1 MIEFKNVSKVYKI
14 NNKNKVLALND
25 VSFKLPNKGMVFILG
40 TSGSGKSTLLNLLG
54 LLDKP
59 NSGEI
64 IIDGKLVHKFKQKEI
79 DYYRN
84 TYVGF
89 VFQEYNL
96 LENFNVNKNI

>member
-1 MIEFKNVSKVYKI
+1 MIEFKNVSRTYKI
-14 NNKNKVLALND
+14 SNKNKVLALKD
-25 VSFKLPNKGMVFILG
+25 ITFKLPNKGMVFILG

-64 IIDGKLVHKFKQKEI
+64 IVDGKLAHKFKQKEI
-79 DYYRN
+79 YYYRN

-89 VFQEYNL
+89 VFQ
-96 LENFNVNKNI
+96 

>member
-1 MIEFKNVSKVYKI
+1 MIEFKNISKTYKI
-14 NNKNKVLALND
+14 NAKNKVIALNN
-25 VSFKLPNKGMVFILG
+25 VSFQLPNRGMVFILG

-54 LLDKP
+54 MLDKP

-64 IIDGKLVHKFKQKEI
+64 IVDGKLVHKFKQKEI

-89 VFQEYNL
+89 VFQ
-96 LENFNVNKNI
+96 